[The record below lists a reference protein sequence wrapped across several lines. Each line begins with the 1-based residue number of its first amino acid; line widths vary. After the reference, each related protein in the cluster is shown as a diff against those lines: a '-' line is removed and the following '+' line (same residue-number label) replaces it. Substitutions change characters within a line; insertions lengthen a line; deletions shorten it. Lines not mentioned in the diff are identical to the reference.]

1 MTWFAFKGYNAGKAV
16 DIAGSQ
22 EKEAAALGFHGYAT
36 EAAAEAAPNSVNFLN
51 KWAVNELVLDYKAA
65 VAEQAQP
72 GGKNASN
79 PAAAGVAGAQAAA
92 KAAAES
98 AAGAIPGVAQIGDFF
113 QRITQANTWLRIG
126 EGLLGIILIAV
137 GLAHMTR
144 AVPIAT
150 AIARKVP

>member
-1 MTWFAFKGYNAGKAV
+1 VTWFAFRGYNGGKAV

-36 EAAAEAAPNSVNFLN
+36 EALAEGKPNSVNVFN
-51 KWAVNELVLDYKAA
+51 SWAVNEMVADYKAA

-79 PAAAGVAGAQAAA
+79 PAAAGLAGAQAAA
-92 KAAAES
+92 KAAA
-98 AAGAIPGVAQIGDFF
+98 GAIPGLAQIGDFF
-113 QRITQANTWLRIG
+113 QRITQGNTWLRIG

-150 AIARKVP
+150 SIASKVP